1 NNVDYTWT
9 YTYTISAPTVT
20 LPADG
25 GSTVACVADAVT
37 PTAPTVTDN
46 CGRPITPTMTVGNDP
61 ACAGTKVYTF
71 TYTDCNNVD
80 YTWTYTYTIS
90 APTVTLPA
98 NGGST
103 VACVVDAVTPTAP
116 TVTDNCGR
124 PITPT
129 MTAGADPACAGTKVY
144 TFTYTDCN
152 NVDYTWTYTY
162 TISAPT
168 VTLPANGGSTVACV
182 VDAVTPTAPTVTD
195 NCGRPITPTMTVG

>member
-1 NNVDYTWT
+1 MVDACGAAVSPVMTESSDPACVGTKVYTFTYSNCAGQPAVWT

-46 CGRPITPTMTVGNDP
+46 CGRPITPTMTAGADP
-61 ACAGTKVYTF
+61 ACTGTKVYTF

-98 NGGST
+98 DGGST

-124 PITPT
+124 LITPT
-129 MTAGADPACAGTKVY
+129 MTVGNDPACAGTKV
-144 TFTYTDCN
+144 
-152 NVDYTWTYTY
+152 
-162 TISAPT
+162 
-168 VTLPANGGSTVACV
+168 
-182 VDAVTPTAPTVTD
+182 
-195 NCGRPITPTMTVG
+195 